1 MHQRGFPTNQK
12 SGRPHVTLSF
22 TEAPLMRLSVGSLRQ
37 VVKRDLPIEFV
48 PQQLTSYGGLELLHR
63 YVRRLGLYPRLRRAC
78 ADLGGDYGG
87 GRVGLLLA
95 PPFFAAGPPGGAAQQ
110 FRRRPPLPPFAGLRP
125 GPPRRPAPRG

>member
-87 GRVGLLLA
+87 ARLSLLLFA
-95 PPFFAAGPPGGAAQQ
+95 PFFVGGRGGGGPLWMLSGPPPP
-110 FRRRPPLPPFAGLRP
+110 PPLR
-125 GPPRRPAPRG
+125 

>member
-63 YVRRLGLYPRLRRAC
+63 YVRRRGLYPRLRRAC

-87 GRVGLLLA
+87 ARLSLLLLA
-95 PPFFAAGPPGGAAQQ
+95 LFYGGA
-110 FRRRPPLPPFAGLRP
+110 RRGGHLQHLFGAPLVHRVTGLGPLATVRPLPT
-125 GPPRRPAPRG
+125 

>member
-12 SGRPHVTLSF
+12 SGRPHVTLAF

-37 VVKRDLPIEFV
+37 AVKRDLPIEFV

-87 GRVGLLLA
+87 GRGGLFLVA
-95 PPFFAAGPPGGAAQQ
+95 PFFLRGRGGGGVSELVRGPP
-110 FRRRPPLPPFAGLRP
+110 P
-125 GPPRRPAPRG
+125 RPAIA

>member
-12 SGRPHVTLSF
+12 SGRPRVTLSF

-78 ADLGGDYGG
+78 ADPGGDYGG
-87 GRVGLLLA
+87 GRGGLWLLPRVFLGGGGGGGRVKFIAA
-95 PPFFAAGPPGGAAQQ
+95 PPPPPHSAGW
-110 FRRRPPLPPFAGLRP
+110 
-125 GPPRRPAPRG
+125 

>member
-63 YVRRLGLYPRLRRAC
+63 YVRRLGLYPPIAPRVRRPRRRLRRGAGG
-78 ADLGGDYGG
+78 AVASPAVFPRGAGGGGALGCSCRAPPPPHHAGG
-87 GRVGLLLA
+87 GR
-95 PPFFAAGPPGGAAQQ
+95 
-110 FRRRPPLPPFAGLRP
+110 
-125 GPPRRPAPRG
+125 